1 MGSVGIV
8 GSVGSVGNNLPPL
21 PPLPLLPCSP
31 PLPRLPVSPSPPP
44 PPPPGRRESEL
55 ASTVRTMQT
64 DYAVEYEKACTAY
77 SNGEYDTAAS
87 IINQLVLEE
96 PEEPKFWLLQGH
108 IYYVLTQYDVAAA
121 RYEWVLNIT
130 DDPTLVEEA
139 TQGLEYARAYAVPD
153 EGGSVFEEASGID
166 SSHVPDESA
175 SSIFSEASTEEYAE
189 YLEELQDGDLDL
201 DYDTNGD
208 DGAKSDPLAEAT
220 PYGVANP
227 TPYGIRPSVAASAS
241 GGLMEPEMLDDFSG
255 STEEYPLPEE
265 PLLIEDLLD
274 TDSDGI
280 YEQGLPAANIE
291 SEFDEFE
298 AMDLDLDPISSDS
311 AQKAEIGAAKNL
323 KTDSDQFLEEFE
335 QENPHPVPPSSERS
349 RTAPP
354 GNGDRYSDDEELQSI
369 GLNNGHSLHEWLTS
383 EEELAPEEE
392 AMPFPQPSEEASPM
406 PDFDQEPEDNLA
418 NPFATSSLET
428 PGDENSA
435 LEAAA
440 LPEFDL
446 GPFAIDEELL
456 AAVEETEWSEPEE
469 SDLPDFLP
477 GSEMPD
483 LLGMPELEV
492 LNETPRPPVM
502 KTEANFAPSGRQ
514 SMGAME
520 SEADDDFAQF
530 DEGMDAPHPS
540 HSDGFARSDSDWH
553 STASAAAMYLD
564 SESDSPD
571 EEETS
576 DLDSAGA
583 LERFPPMSSRSM
595 SDGEEATLLMGMQDL
610 ADATPNSSA
619 DQQKSPRAD
628 RGRVARRRN
637 RNIEPDTGLSDEDA
651 DLKTF
656 VSGGFG
662 ASADLGPTR
671 MVPLHDDTDNAS
683 DFDEAFGSSS
693 YGAASE
699 ASFNSDMRDA
709 DAPRRSGARSSRN
722 GEVTGTSPKAR
733 SMDFSDLDAPPFAM
747 GGDAYGAS
755 AKNPDFLDE
764 DEFFDDVNIPNFD
777 LSEDTTGSNTT
788 SSGFGLS
795 TAMPDFNG
803 DAGATPYR
811 GSSGKDNSGLIG
823 TEEFVSIGTTGENV
837 PFYGADA
844 VNASAESQS
853 ETSPLAFLENAE
865 MGKKWLWVSLIG
877 GAASAVA
884 VAIVSHATATV
895 QIPQVKDALMAVS
908 GAAAAVLTTAG
919 LGTRTASQMRR
930 ATDDLQRQFEAMSQ
944 GNFSARATA
953 ISEDEFGTLAH
964 KFNLM
969 ARNIAS
975 VTAEVTRR
983 AEEHEQAKEDL
994 QRQVIRLLDDVEG
1007 AARGDLTVAA
1017 EVTADVL
1024 GAVADSF
1031 NLTIQN
1037 LREIVL
1043 QVKLAARQ
1051 VAKSA
1056 TDSENF
1062 ARALSSDAL
1071 RQAEELA
1078 ATLNSVQVMTD
1089 AIQRVAESAK
1099 EAEDVARSASE
1110 IALRGGEKV
1119 EQTVAGILEVR
1130 ETVAE
1135 TTRKVKR
1142 LAESSQEISKIVAL
1156 ISAIASRTNLLALNA
1171 SIEAARAG
1179 EAGRGFAI
1187 VADEVRL
1194 LADRSAKALK
1204 DIEQIVMQIQSET
1217 NAVMQAMEE
1226 GQQQVIQ
1233 GTKLAEEAKRALE
1246 SIIQVTN
1253 RIDVLVRSITA
1264 DTVEQNETARAVAQV
1279 MQAVELTAQE
1289 TSQESQKVSISL
1301 QNLVGVAR
1309 DLLTSVER
1317 FRVDA
1322 GERH

>member
-1 MGSVGIV
+1 
-8 GSVGSVGNNLPPL
+8 
-21 PPLPLLPCSP
+21 
-31 PLPRLPVSPSPPP
+31 
-44 PPPPGRRESEL
+44 
-55 ASTVRTMQT
+55 MQT

-77 SNGEYDTAAS
+77 SNGEYDEAAS
-87 IINQLVLEE
+87 IINQLVLEQ

-130 DDPTLVEEA
+130 DDPMLVEEA
-139 TQGLEYARAYAVPD
+139 TQGLEYARAYALPD
-153 EGGSVFEEASGID
+153 EGGSVFEADTGSAD
-166 SSHVPDESA
+166 TPVPDVST

-189 YLEELQDGDLDL
+189 YLEELQDGDIDL
-201 DYDTNGD
+201 DYESNG
-208 DGAKSDPLAEAT
+208 KSSISAHT
-220 PYGVANP
+220 
-227 TPYGIRPSVAASAS
+227 ASD
-241 GGLMEPEMLDDFSG
+241 MDFEMPDDFSG
-255 STEEYPLPEE
+255 STEEYPPPTEE
-265 PLLIEDLLD
+265 PLFMEELLD
-274 TDSDGI
+274 ADADEFHEGAI
-280 YEQGLPAANIE
+280 VAANAP
-291 SEFDEFE
+291 SDFDDFE
-298 AMDLDLDPISSDS
+298 DIDLELETNSLYQGGQDFDRYEEDIPEDFETNQPVSRNTAQAMPSKFQYPAPASVSPETEAALAMPFADS
-311 AQKAEIGAAKNL
+311 A
-323 KTDSDQFLEEFE
+323 
-335 QENPHPVPPSSERS
+335 
-349 RTAPP
+349 
-354 GNGDRYSDDEELQSI
+354 
-369 GLNNGHSLHEWLTS
+369 HEWLAN
-383 EEELAPEEE
+383 EEEL
-392 AMPFPQPSEEASPM
+392 MPFEDAGLSPQEAPPALGDGVIEEPL
-406 PDFDQEPEDNLA
+406 DDLA
-418 NPFATSSLET
+418 NPFAQFEGET
-428 PGDENSA
+428 TAS
-435 LEAAA
+435 EAA
-440 LPEFDL
+440 LSTDFDL
-446 GPFAIDEELL
+446 GPFAMDEELL

-483 LLGMPELEV
+483 LLGMPELEIKD
-492 LNETPRPPVM
+492 ETPTPPVVKYVEGATPKAQPNM
-502 KTEANFAPSGRQ
+502 DAPGAIDDAQFDEA
-514 SMGAME
+514 
-520 SEADDDFAQF
+520 FAQF
-530 DEGMDAPHPS
+530 DEATDDFETVFPQ
-540 HSDGFARSDSDWH
+540 SDSDLDDRA
-553 STASAAAMYLD
+553 TADAKYKD
-564 SESDSPD
+564 HPGD
-571 EEETS
+571 E
-576 DLDSAGA
+576 DAPFIRPPIA
-583 LERFPPMSSRSM
+583 VHRFPPTSNRGMA
-595 SDGEEATLLMGMQDL
+595 DGEEATLLMGMQDL
-610 ADATPNSSA
+610 ADAAPTNGASDQQLSSA
-619 DQQKSPRAD
+619 LE
-628 RGRVARRRN
+628 GRREGTSQRSSRRRSK
-637 RNIEPDTGLSDEDA
+637 NIEPVSSVSDEDA

-662 ASADLGPTR
+662 ASADLSPTR
-671 MVPLHDDTDNAS
+671 MVPLHDHTDPDD
-683 DFDEAFGSSS
+683 DFDAAFGSKS
-693 YGAASE
+693 YGA
-699 ASFNSDMRDA
+699 SDLEQFKNDFPV
-709 DAPRRSGARSSRN
+709 DIDSNRRSGSRASKN
-722 GEVTGTSPKAR
+722 GATMGSGAAAAFN
-733 SMDFSDLDAPPFAM
+733 FSDEY
-747 GGDAYGAS
+747 GEGEQYGAS
-755 AKNPDFLDE
+755 TKNTDFLDE

-795 TAMPDFNG
+795 TAMPAYFDG
-803 DAGATPYR
+803 TDAGSRAPT
-811 GSSGKDNSGLIG
+811 SKDSSGLIG
-823 TEEFVSIGTTGENV
+823 TEEFVSIGTTGENL
-837 PFYGADA
+837 PFYGDFSARGDA
-844 VNASAESQS
+844 TDQSEPSLWAFLGNAS
-853 ETSPLAFLENAE
+853 

-884 VAIVSHATATV
+884 VAIVSHATSAV
-895 QIPQVKDALMAVS
+895 PIPQVKDALMAVS

-919 LGTRTASQMRR
+919 LGTTAASQMRR

-953 ISEDEFGTLAH
+953 LSEDEFGTLAH

>member
-1 MGSVGIV
+1 
-8 GSVGSVGNNLPPL
+8 
-21 PPLPLLPCSP
+21 
-31 PLPRLPVSPSPPP
+31 
-44 PPPPGRRESEL
+44 
-55 ASTVRTMQT
+55 MQT

-77 SNGEYDTAAS
+77 SNGEYDKAAS

-96 PEEPKFWLLQGH
+96 PDDPRFWLLQGH
-108 IYYVLTQYDVAAA
+108 IYYVLAQYDVAAA

-139 TQGLEYARAYAVPD
+139 TQGLEYARAYAIPD
-153 EGGSVFEEASGID
+153 EGGYVFEAAADGAD
-166 SSHVPDESA
+166 SPVPNVST

-189 YLEELQDGDLDL
+189 YLEELQDGDKEI
-201 DYDTNGD
+201 DYE
-208 DGAKSDPLAEAT
+208 S
-220 PYGVANP
+220 NP
-227 TPYGIRPSVAASAS
+227 ALS
-241 GGLMEPEMLDDFSG
+241 GRGQREGMDFEMLDDFSG
-255 STEEYPLPEE
+255 STEEYPPPIEE
-265 PLLIEDLLD
+265 PLLMEELLD
-274 TDSDGI
+274 TDADALHK
-280 YEQGLPAANIE
+280 EDLVAANAR
-291 SEFDEFE
+291 EFDEFE
-298 AMDLDLDPISSDS
+298 DIDLDLDEQGGDDRQVEIPENFESNQFLGIFEPGSGADADAEEIGSGPPDYEDS
-311 AQKAEIGAAKNL
+311 A
-323 KTDSDQFLEEFE
+323 
-335 QENPHPVPPSSERS
+335 
-349 RTAPP
+349 
-354 GNGDRYSDDEELQSI
+354 
-369 GLNNGHSLHEWLTS
+369 HEWLAT
-383 EEELAPEEE
+383 EEELTPEIE
-392 AMPFPQPSEEASPM
+392 PDISPLDSSPM
-406 PDFDQEPEDNLA
+406 SGTGEIPSLGEEPDRNLA
-418 NPFATSSLET
+418 NPFAQFEIET
-428 PGDENSA
+428 PDTFADNGAD
-435 LEAAA
+435 
-440 LPEFDL
+440 FDKW
-446 GPFAIDEELL
+446 PFAMDEELL

-483 LLGMPELEV
+483 LLGMPELEI
-492 LNETPRPPVM
+492 LDEIPTPPVM
-502 KTEANFAPSGRQ
+502 KIEAPLAPSGRQ
-514 SMGAME
+514 MDAME
-520 SEADDDFAQF
+520 SFDDDFAQF
-530 DEGMDAPHPS
+530 DEATDDFETVFPS
-540 HSDGFARSDSDWH
+540 RG
-553 STASAAAMYLD
+553 AAMYLGQ
-564 SESDSPD
+564 EPD
-571 EEETS
+571 NDLEET
-576 DLDSAGA
+576 DDANGTLDDIADSGGA
-583 LERFPPMSSRSM
+583 VGRFPPTSRSTI
-595 SDGEEATLLMGMQDL
+595 DAEEATLLMGMQDL
-610 ADATPNSSA
+610 ADVAPSNGASDQQLSSA
-619 DQQKSPRAD
+619 RKGRRESTSQRSSRSRAK
-628 RGRVARRRN
+628 
-637 RNIEPDTGLSDEDA
+637 NIEPVSSASDEDA

-662 ASADLGPTR
+662 ASADLSPTR
-671 MVPLHDDTDNAS
+671 MVPLHDDTNNAD
-683 DFDEAFGSSS
+683 DFEEAFGSKS
-693 YGAASE
+693 YGADTTS
-699 ASFNSDMRDA
+699 SRGFKSDQGDI
-709 DAPRRSGARSSRN
+709 DKNRRSGGRSSKN
-722 GEVTGTSPKAR
+722 GEVMGSRGDSRITQGEELFTPTGAA
-733 SMDFSDLDAPPFAM
+733 MDFSDLEGFGEQY
-747 GGDAYGAS
+747 GGS
-755 AKNPDFLDE
+755 TKNTDFLDE

-795 TAMPDFNG
+795 TAMPDFSG
-803 DAGATPYR
+803 DAGTPY
-811 GSSGKDNSGLIG
+811 GSRTATGKDSSGLIG
-823 TEEFVSIGTTGENV
+823 TEEFVSIGTTGDNV
-837 PFYGADA
+837 PFYGADVVKQEA
-844 VNASAESQS
+844 DSQS
-853 ETSPLAFLENAE
+853 EPSPWAFLENASL
-865 MGKKWLWVSLIG
+865 GKKWLWVSLIS

-895 QIPQVKDALMAVS
+895 PIPQIKDALMAVS

-919 LGTRTASQMRR
+919 LGTTTASQMRR

-969 ARNIAS
+969 ARSIAS